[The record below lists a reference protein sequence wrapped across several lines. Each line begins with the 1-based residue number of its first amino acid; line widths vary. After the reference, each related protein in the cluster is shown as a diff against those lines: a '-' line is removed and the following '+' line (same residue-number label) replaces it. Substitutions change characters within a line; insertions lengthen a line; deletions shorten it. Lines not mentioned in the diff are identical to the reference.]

1 MLKKKERDPLFTRC
15 KGTLVIKL
23 VYIINKKF
31 LRWTH
36 VHFFNVIY
44 GGAKIAKQSNE
55 VLVNEQ
61 ITIPQV
67 MVIGPKGEKMGIKN
81 IEDALTLSKYA
92 GLDLVL
98 LNSDPKNPVCK
109 IIDYNKYRY
118 EKQKQAKEAKKKQRE
133 QNLETKEYRLS
144 VSIDVGDFETK
155 LRNAKA
161 YIEKGHKIKVTCRFK
176 GRQLAHPELG
186 REVIMR
192 FAERL
197 SDVADIEVMP
207 KMEGRSMQLF
217 LTPKK

>member
-1 MLKKKERDPLFTRC
+1 M
-15 KGTLVIKL
+15 
-23 VYIINKKF
+23 F
-31 LRWTH
+31 LSGLMSTFLMKNME
-36 VHFFNVIY
+36 VL
-44 GGAKIAKQSNE
+44 AIAKQNNE
-55 VLVNEQ
+55 VLINEQ
-61 ITIPQV
+61 ITLPEV
-67 MVIGPKGEKMGIKN
+67 MVIGPNGEKMGIKK

-118 EKQKQAKEAKKKQRE
+118 EKQKQIKEAKKKQRE
-133 QNLETKEYRLS
+133 QNLELKEYRLS

-161 YIEKGHKIKVTCRFK
+161 YLEKGHKIKVTVRFK
-176 GRQLAHPELG
+176 GRQLSHPELG
-186 REVIMR
+186 RDVILR
-192 FAERL
+192 FADRL
-197 SDVADIEVMP
+197 SDVAEIESQP

>member
-15 KGTLVIKL
+15 KNTLVKKL
-23 VYIINKKF
+23 IYLIKKF
-31 LRWTH
+31 LKWTH
-36 VHFFNVIY
+36 VHFFNYNMEVL
-44 GGAKIAKQSNE
+44 KIAKQNNE

-61 ITIPQV
+61 ITIPSV
-67 MVIGPKGEKMGIKN
+67 MVIGPNGEKMGIKN
-81 IEDALTLSKYA
+81 INDALTLSKYA

-118 EKQKQAKEAKKKQRE
+118 EKQKQIKEAKKKQRE

-144 VSIDVGDFETK
+144 VAIDVGDFETK

-161 YIEKGHKIKVTCRFK
+161 YLEKGHKIKVTVRFK

-186 REVIMR
+186 RDVIMR
-192 FAERL
+192 FAEKL
-197 SDVADIEVMP
+197 NDVSEIESMP